1 MIRNTKYFIALIVGL
16 TVFSGC
22 KPKQIIQEKVITKFD
37 STKVIA
43 LNEELQKKTI
53 EIEALKTDLAR
64 TKDEVSRLE
73 SESSTHTINYD
84 TTAPLNPDGQYP
96 KQSETITQSKILLDK
111 TIKEMEAIKKDYARE
126 VNNLEL
132 ENKNLKTTIESLRE
146 ENKNIKEETTP
157 TTGFNFRLF
166 FFGVLVGIVLIICI
180 RMLLKRAKIM

>member
-1 MIRNTKYFIALIVGL
+1 
-16 TVFSGC
+16 
-22 KPKQIIQEKVITKFD
+22 
-37 STKVIA
+37 
-43 LNEELQKKTI
+43 
-53 EIEALKTDLAR
+53 
-64 TKDEVSRLE
+64 
-73 SESSTHTINYD
+73 
-84 TTAPLNPDGQYP
+84 
-96 KQSETITQSKILLDK
+96 
-111 TIKEMEAIKKDYARE
+111 MEAIKKDYARE